1 MVSGSCPWDPPA
13 DLFDCLVQDL
23 QGEGAILGLHG
34 RRVVLVPQDSDG
46 TPRSMQ
52 DASAESFERDFNQ
65 SNIGH
70 SEDMGP
76 SRRLVLVGGGA
87 SQHQPS
93 PVSIADGNTDTMS
106 DALGSNHDFG
116 VEASTHESEQ
126 GDGEDWQSEIG
137 QEEFIDSEPEDEL
150 PFRMLGAATAR
161 TAFRSIQSVNL
172 VEIFQERASVM
183 KSVPRFLRGP

>member
-1 MVSGSCPWDPPA
+1 MA
-13 DLFDCLVQDL
+13 
-23 QGEGAILGLHG
+23 
-34 RRVVLVPQDSDG
+34 
-46 TPRSMQ
+46 
-52 DASAESFERDFNQ
+52 
-65 SNIGH
+65 
-70 SEDMGP
+70 P

-93 PVSIADGNTDTMS
+93 PVSIADGNTGTMS

-116 VEASTHESEQ
+116 FEASTHESEQ

-150 PFRMLGAATAR
+150 PFRMVGAATAR

-183 KSVPRFLRGP
+183 KSVPRLLRGPYRIATKVCHGGDFGGCSQSECRS